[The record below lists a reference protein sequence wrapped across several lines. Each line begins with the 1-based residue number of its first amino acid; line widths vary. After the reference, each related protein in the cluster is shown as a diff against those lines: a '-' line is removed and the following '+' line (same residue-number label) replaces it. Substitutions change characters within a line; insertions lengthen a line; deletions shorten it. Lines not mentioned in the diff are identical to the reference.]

1 MTEIEEVAVA
11 IQTKYPM
18 LWPMTAYQ
26 ASYIAQQEAGD
37 QGDAIVNL
45 LADTMMKLNDDQ
57 ERSNSS
63 FNPNQLFG
71 RSCKALSSSEC
82 SWFDVVG
89 ALEKLTKPPALQW
102 QETFRADLF
111 DALHASTLALVYDE
125 AYELIGE
132 AYELI
137 GEAQGFFAVGDDVR
151 IEIGTE
157 EIDFSDQKVAIGPDG
172 ACGVITTGRA
182 LFIELAMSRPFT
194 SADLEAFKC
203 KQSPATLTP

>member
-37 QGDAIVNL
+37 QGDTIVNL
-45 LADTMMKLNDDQ
+45 LADVLLKLNDDQ

-63 FNPNQLFG
+63 FNLNQLFG
-71 RSCKALSSSEC
+71 RSCKALGLAPSEC

-89 ALEKLTKPPALQW
+89 ALEKLTKPPALEW
-102 QETFRADLF
+102 KETFSADLF

-132 AYELI
+132 A
-137 GEAQGFFAVGDDVR
+137 QGFFPVGDDVR

-157 EIDFSDQKVAIGPDG
+157 QIDFSDQKVAIGPDG
-172 ACGVITTGRA
+172 ACGVITTTGRA

-203 KQSPATLTP
+203 KQSPAIPTP

>member
-37 QGDAIVNL
+37 QGDTIVNL
-45 LADTMMKLNDDQ
+45 LADALLKLNDDQ

-63 FNPNQLFG
+63 FNLNQLFG
-71 RSCKALSSSEC
+71 RSCKALGLAPSEC

-89 ALEKLTKPPALQW
+89 ALEKLTKPPALEW
-102 QETFRADLF
+102 KETFRADLF
-111 DALHASTLALVYDE
+111 DALHACDQVLVYDE

-132 AYELI
+132 
-137 GEAQGFFAVGDDVR
+137 GESFYAVGDDVR
-151 IEIGTE
+151 IEVGTE

-172 ACGVITTGRA
+172 QCSVRSSTGRA
-182 LFIELAMSRPFT
+182 LFMGLNMARPFT

-203 KQSPATLTP
+203 KQQRATTEPQ